1 MFTTCIYNF
10 NKLINKK
17 NNKTKVKYIEMTMSF
32 HNILAKNMST
42 KTNYREIFNSLKTF
56 ESQKYNNIY
65 GEQLVK

>member
-1 MFTTCIYNF
+1 
-10 NKLINKK
+10 
-17 NNKTKVKYIEMTMSF
+17 
-32 HNILAKNMST
+32 MST